1 MCLIIP
7 SMSLN
12 SVQPLPE
19 FFLERMQR
27 LLGDEYAAFAAA
39 LDQSPVS
46 GLRVNT
52 LKLSL
57 SQFQMISPFGLG
69 DAVPWCDSAFTLTPG
84 PSPAGGGGTVREPGK
99 HPYHMAGL
107 YYLQDPSAMS
117 PAELLMSAPFD
128 QHAETIS
135 LHHTS
140 DRGMRVLDLAAAP
153 GGKTTHL
160 AALMQGQGLLVANE
174 IKDKRIGH
182 LAVNVERW
190 GAGNVVITNE
200 SPERLADHFGAFFD
214 RVLVDAPC
222 SGEGMFRK
230 DMGARRDWSP
240 EMVAGCAIRQ
250 RNILRVAAKLV
261 RPGGYLLYST
271 CTFAPEEDE
280 AVVNGLL
287 NPLPGAGEQTDENGS
302 GQFEVVALPQ
312 LAGFMPGRPEWV
324 EAGEK
329 NKKQETKAEL
339 RGAARLF
346 PHRVN
351 GDGHFVCLLRRRA
364 STNPVKDSRIK
375 AEWSN
380 NRLASPST
388 AQQRLW
394 EEFAGEVLQV
404 VIPAGRLRV
413 RAERLYF
420 IPEELPDFGNLRVL
434 HPGVWLGTFKKE
446 RFEPAHPLALFLK
459 PGQAKKVL
467 DLPSAETGE
476 RRSGERRSPLQAFL
490 SGETIPSDGSPG
502 WTLVTVDG
510 WPLGWGKGVQGILK
524 NHYPKGWQ
532 IYS

>member
-1 MCLIIP
+1 MP
-7 SMSLN
+7 SESIH
-12 SVQPLPE
+12 PLPE
-19 FFLERMQR
+19 LFLERMQR

-39 LDQSPVS
+39 LEQSPVS

-52 LKLSL
+52 LKLSAPR
-57 SQFQMISPFGLG
+57 FQAISPFALG
-69 DAVPWCDSAFTLTPG
+69 KAVPWCSSAFLN
-84 PSPAGGGGTVREPGK
+84 PAADYSFGK
-99 HPYHMAGL
+99 HPYHLAGL
-107 YYLQDPSAMS
+107 YYMQDPSAMA

-128 QHAETIS
+128 PQAGPGS
-135 LHHTS
+135 LQLAS
-140 DRGMRVLDLAAAP
+140 SKGMRVLDLAAAP
-153 GGKTTHL
+153 GGKTTAL

-174 IKDKRIGH
+174 IKDKRVGH

-250 RNILRVAAKLV
+250 RNILHLAAKLV

-280 AVVNGLL
+280 EVINGLL
-287 NPLPGAGEQTDENGS
+287 NPLIGTGGKTNDNGS
-302 GQFEVVALPQ
+302 TQFEVVDLPQ
-312 LAGFMPGRPEWV
+312 LDGFTPGRPEWMA
-324 EAGEK
+324 EE
-329 NKKQETKAEL
+329 KQETKNKEQGKEQL
-339 RGAARLF
+339 RGAVRLF

-351 GDGHFVCLLRRRA
+351 GDGHFMCLLKRA
-364 STNPVKDSRIK
+364 GLKDF
-375 AEWSN
+375 AADWEPD
-380 NRLASPST
+380 RLAHTSP
-388 AQQRLW
+388 AQTRLW
-394 EEFAGEVLQV
+394 QEFAGEVLRV
-404 VIPAGRLRV
+404 DFPADLLRV
-413 RAERLYF
+413 RVERLYF
-420 IPEELPDFGNLRVL
+420 VPEEMPDFGSLRVL

-446 RFEPAHPLALFLK
+446 RFEPAHPLALFLQ
-459 PGQAKKVL
+459 PGQAKHVL
-467 DLPSAETGE
+467 DLPSTETGGH
-476 RRSGERRSPLQAFL
+476 RSSLQAYL
-490 SGETIPSDGSPG
+490 SGETIPSDGTPG

-510 WPLGWGKGVQGILK
+510 WPLGWGKRVQGVLK